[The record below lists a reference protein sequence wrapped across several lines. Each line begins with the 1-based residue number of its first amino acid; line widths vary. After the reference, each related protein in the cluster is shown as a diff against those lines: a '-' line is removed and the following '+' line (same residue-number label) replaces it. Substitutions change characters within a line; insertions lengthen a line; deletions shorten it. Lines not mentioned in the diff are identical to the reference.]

1 MIKYLTYTC
10 LLFSGKNH
18 QYFRNIRTRCGLTDL
33 VQIHHIIPREFRN
46 HPAIIDSGYNIE
58 DGYNLVFLPTR
69 MGVNGLNLHNDRPIH
84 YGGHLLYNRY
94 VGACL
99 DEMSGLDNMSDQDA
113 TRREELCR
121 FNRELRQNMRHCK
134 IDWCKIH

>member
-1 MIKYLTYTC
+1 MIKTIAYMS

-18 QYFRNIRTRCGLTDL
+18 QYFRQQRHKRGLDDL

-69 MGVNGLNLHNDRPIH
+69 MGVNGLNLHIDRPIH

-94 VGACL
+94 VGVCL
-99 DEMSGLDNMSDQDA
+99 DEMLARDA
-113 TRREELCR
+113 TSREELCR
-121 FNRELRQNMRHCK
+121 FNQELRQNINALTNAINNLAK
-134 IDWCKIH
+134 S

>member
-1 MIKYLTYTC
+1 MITNILYIS
-10 LLFSGKNH
+10 LLFSGRNH
-18 QYFRNIRTRCGLTDL
+18 QYFRQERHKRGLDDL
-33 VQIHHIIPREFRN
+33 VQIHHIIPREFRH
-46 HPAIIDSGYNIE
+46 HPTIIESGYDIE

-69 MGVNGLNLHNDRPIH
+69 IGVNALNLHIDRPIH

-99 DEMSGLDNMSDQDA
+99 DEMFARDKTNGED
-113 TRREELCR
+113 LCQ

-134 IDWCKIH
+134 IDWSKIY

>member
-33 VQIHHIIPREFRN
+33 VQIHHIIPREFRD

-69 MGVNGLNLHNDRPIH
+69 MGVNGLNLHIDRPIH

-94 VGACL
+94 VRVCL
-99 DEMSGLDNMSDQDA
+99 DEMLARDA
-113 TRREELCR
+113 TSREELCR

>member
-1 MIKYLTYTC
+1 MIKTIAYMS

-18 QYFRNIRTRCGLTDL
+18 QYFRQQRHKRGLDDL
-33 VQIHHIIPREFRN
+33 VQIHHIIPKEFRN
-46 HPAIIDSGYNIE
+46 HPAIIYSDYDIE

-69 MGVNGLNLHNDRPIH
+69 IGANGLNLHIDRPIH

-99 DEMSGLDNMSDQDA
+99 DEMFARDKTS
-113 TRREELCR
+113 REELAI

-134 IDWCKIH
+134 IDWSKIY

>member
-1 MIKYLTYTC
+1 MIKTIAYMS

-18 QYFRNIRTRCGLTDL
+18 QYFRQQRHKRGLDDL

-69 MGVNGLNLHNDRPIH
+69 MGVNGLNLHIDRPIH

-99 DEMSGLDNMSDQDA
+99 DEMLAGDKTNGED
-113 TRREELCR
+113 LCR

-134 IDWCKIH
+134 IDWCKIY